1 MASPLLELRQINKF
15 FGTAQVLKNFSMQ
28 VSPGEIIGLIGENG
42 AGKST
47 AMNATYGLFK
57 PDSGEI
63 FWKGFE
69 VNFSS
74 PIDARAAGVGM
85 VHQHFKLSSHHTLL
99 ENVLVSIKAKPWSWI
114 NTAKLSAEFSEK
126 AKQLG
131 FKPFPWHQRVSEL
144 SVGEQ
149 QQLEIFKALLHQP
162 DLLILDEPTAVL
174 TPQEVHQLF
183 ETLKKFKARGTAV
196 VIITHK
202 LKEILSVTDRT
213 YVLRRGE
220 NITSVVTSDAS
231 IENLAAAMVGHK
243 SAPSTFNDSK
253 VGSKK
258 TLEISNLRFESKGQS
273 LDIESLFCLEGET
286 IGLAGVEGNGQD
298 LLIQALLDPTSLKN
312 LTGQLHFLE
321 QNISE
326 LSTAEILKLGL
337 RALPEDRLRFGI
349 LPNRSSLENFVLG
362 HQNTFS
368 EAGWMNWPKARQQ
381 AEASFKEFD
390 VRPLNLDLAPESFSG
405 GNLQKIVVAREIL
418 NTPQFLIAAHPT
430 RGVDLKASDFIRQQ
444 IKAVAEK
451 GSVLLISS
459 DLDELFQMC
468 DRIYVIYKGRIQK
481 EFRRDQ
487 YQEKHLG
494 AAMAGLTL

>member
-15 FGTAQVLKNFSMQ
+15 FGAEQVLKNFSMK
-28 VSPGEIIGLIGENG
+28 VSAGEIIGLIGENG

-63 FWKGFE
+63 FWKGQK
-69 VNFSS
+69 VDFSS
-74 PIDARAAGVGM
+74 PIDARAAGIGM
-85 VHQHFKLSSHHTLL
+85 VHQHFMLSSQHTLL

-114 NTAKLSAEFSEK
+114 NPVQLSDELSEK
-126 AKQLG
+126 ARQLG
-131 FKPFPWHQRVSEL
+131 FKPFSWEKKVSEL

-174 TPQEVHQLF
+174 TPYEVNQLF
-183 ETLKKFKARGTAV
+183 DTLKKFKARGTAV

-202 LKEILSVTDRT
+202 LKEILSVTDRI

-220 NITSVVTSDAS
+220 NITSVATADAS
-231 IENLAAAMVGHK
+231 LADLAAAMVGHK
-243 SAPSTFNDSK
+243 SVTTTFNDSNIR
-253 VGSKK
+253 SKK
-258 TLEISNLRFESKGQS
+258 TLEISNLRLENKGQS
-273 LDIESLFCLEGET
+273 LEIESLFCLQGET

-298 LLIQALLDPTSLKN
+298 LLIQALLAPTSLKN
-312 LTGQLHFLE
+312 LSGQIQLSD
-321 QNISE
+321 QNILN
-326 LSTAEILKLGL
+326 LSTAEILNLGL

-349 LPNRSSLENFVLG
+349 LPHRSSLENFVLG
-362 HQNTFS
+362 HQQSFS
-368 EAGWMNWPKARQQ
+368 HSGWMNWKKARQQ
-381 AEASFKEFD
+381 AEKSFKDFD
-390 VRPLNLDLAPESFSG
+390 VRPLNLDLSPESFSG
-405 GNLQKIVVAREIL
+405 GNQQKIVVAREIFRA
-418 NTPQFLIAAHPT
+418 PQFLIAAHPT

-444 IKAVAEK
+444 IKTVAKE

-468 DRIYVIYKGRIQK
+468 DRIYVIYKGRIQN
-481 EFRRDQ
+481 EFRWDQ
-487 YQEKHLG
+487 FQEKQVG
-494 AAMAGLTL
+494 AAMAGVAL